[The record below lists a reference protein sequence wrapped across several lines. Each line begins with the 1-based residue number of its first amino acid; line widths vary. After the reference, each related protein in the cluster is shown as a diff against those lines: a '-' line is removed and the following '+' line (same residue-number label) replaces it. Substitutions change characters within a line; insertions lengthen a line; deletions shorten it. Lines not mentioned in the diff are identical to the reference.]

1 MAAGDGEA
9 APAKINLS
17 LRVRGRYADG
27 RHRLA
32 SLMGFVEL
40 ADALTYAPQGAWA
53 LACRGPEAGALPPLK
68 DNLVWRA
75 AALLAAHGA
84 RPLAGRIQLV
94 KQIPVMAGLG
104 GGSSDAAAAL
114 RLLARAWG
122 VRAAALPPLAE
133 QLGADVPAA
142 LLARACFVEGW
153 GERLTPIRLP
163 RCGVLLAVPP
173 QRLST
178 RAVFDR
184 LRTAQLGARTAAARP
199 PKAFANVRD
208 LCRWVSSQGNELRAV
223 AQDLCPPVRSLL
235 EALAG
240 LAPAAHGMS
249 GSGPACFALFPDAA
263 VAQRGAAQLRRTH
276 PDHKIWSGALRSV

>member
-17 LRVRGRYADG
+17 LRVLGRYADG

-68 DNLVWRA
+68 ENLVWRA

-104 GGSSDAAAAL
+104 GGSSDAAAGAAAFGARPGGRACAL
-114 RLLARAWG
+114 R
-122 VRAAALPPLAE
+122 
-133 QLGADVPAA
+133 
-142 LLARACFVEGW
+142 
-153 GERLTPIRLP
+153 
-163 RCGVLLAVPP
+163 
-173 QRLST
+173 
-178 RAVFDR
+178 
-184 LRTAQLGARTAAARP
+184 
-199 PKAFANVRD
+199 
-208 LCRWVSSQGNELRAV
+208 RWQSS
-223 AQDLCPPVRSLL
+223 
-235 EALAG
+235 
-240 LAPAAHGMS
+240 
-249 GSGPACFALFPDAA
+249 
-263 VAQRGAAQLRRTH
+263 
-276 PDHKIWSGALRSV
+276 